1 MWRMRWRHEQ
11 RPVPRCSR
19 SAGMINDDQ
28 SGGMGMHIGNVSTL
42 SITSM
47 MISAVLSVLVPITL
61 IIVLGIKKRMNWK
74 AMLLG
79 ALLFFVFVMILESI
93 MHRVVLGP
101 DPATSALVQN
111 KWLYMIY
118 AGFAAGIFEE
128 TARLLGFKFLI
139 RVSENESI
147 DTGISYGLGHGGIE
161 AVIIGGLSAIGNLTM
176 SLMHNSGALSSAADT
191 LTGSELEAV
200 NESIR
205 LLTAT
210 PSYMFLMSGFER
222 MVALVLQISLSLFVL
237 KAVSQKKWLWFLY
250 AILIHA
256 GVDMF
261 AVLYGLGVITN
272 VFVLEGVLAAAA
284 IIIAVVA
291 FRTFNGRE
299 RSEIA

>member
-1 MWRMRWRHEQ
+1 M
-11 RPVPRCSR
+11 
-19 SAGMINDDQ
+19 D
-28 SGGMGMHIGNVSTL
+28 IGNVSTL

-161 AVIIGGLSAIGNLTM
+161 AVINYRRPFC
-176 SLMHNSGALSSAADT
+176 H
-191 LTGSELEAV
+191 
-200 NESIR
+200 R
-205 LLTAT
+205 Q
-210 PSYMFLMSGFER
+210 SY
-222 MVALVLQISLSLFVL
+222 
-237 KAVSQKKWLWFLY
+237 
-250 AILIHA
+250 H
-256 GVDMF
+256 
-261 AVLYGLGVITN
+261 VIN
-272 VFVLEGVLAAAA
+272 A
-284 IIIAVVA
+284 
-291 FRTFNGRE
+291 
-299 RSEIA
+299 

>member
-1 MWRMRWRHEQ
+1 
-11 RPVPRCSR
+11 
-19 SAGMINDDQ
+19 
-28 SGGMGMHIGNVSTL
+28 MHIGNVSTL

-147 DTGISYGLGHGGIE
+147 DAGIS
-161 AVIIGGLSAIGNLTM
+161 
-176 SLMHNSGALSSAADT
+176 
-191 LTGSELEAV
+191 
-200 NESIR
+200 
-205 LLTAT
+205 
-210 PSYMFLMSGFER
+210 
-222 MVALVLQISLSLFVL
+222 
-237 KAVSQKKWLWFLY
+237 
-250 AILIHA
+250 
-256 GVDMF
+256 
-261 AVLYGLGVITN
+261 
-272 VFVLEGVLAAAA
+272 
-284 IIIAVVA
+284 
-291 FRTFNGRE
+291 
-299 RSEIA
+299 